1 VPTGAGVTPRA
12 VGIALMLVVVLAPVS
27 FFVEQLVQVAWGFSE
42 MVPPIAA
49 LGMAFLLTAINQVGA
64 NRSWWRGL
72 SRQEILV
79 IYVVLA
85 IGGPLVSRGVMLWFL
100 ACSLG
105 QQYYAHIM
113 PQWQP
118 AFFRFIPAWFFPG
131 DWSAIEGFFQGDSSV
146 PWPSW
151 WTPLTAW
158 GAFFVALFVAIFCM
172 FLLVQRQWITH
183 ERLSFPIAQV
193 PLEMVRSGEDGAGRL
208 PASSMF
214 WIGFVV
220 VCLLHVQERLPA
232 IFPSMPSIQ
241 LWEYRLIAAG
251 NTGPLVGLGDLWLV
265 LYPWCIALAYLIPK
279 ELSFSV
285 WFFWIIRV
293 VCTVAAIAAGAT
305 PRRPEAWGDSS
316 FPAPYYQAGGTVI
329 ALGLLALWAS
339 RKQIAHALRSAVD
352 GNRDAEDALPY
363 RWVLLALLL
372 SVGYMVVFCYS
383 AGARLIVA
391 LLLIGLILAFHL
403 VWGRLRAEN
412 GMSFIGVPFAV
423 DDIML
428 RPLGTGLYRPA
439 ELITIYATRWSY
451 SPGWGE
457 SCEVITGAS
466 LDSLKLSDSARIHQ
480 KPLVLVVVGS
490 FVFALAL
497 GIFVE
502 LSFVY
507 HYGFFHILPQEGW
520 LESNT
525 RSSGAE
531 LYDAVTNPS
540 KRDLAGIAALIV
552 GMTLTFGMAQM
563 RLLFWW
569 WPLHPVGYLVANVW
583 GAQWWWM
590 PLFIGWLL
598 KSVTIRYGGLRLYQR
613 MIPVAIGIIVG
624 DRASEMLGA
633 LTMWLVQSMK

>member
-1 VPTGAGVTPRA
+1 
-12 VGIALMLVVVLAPVS
+12 
-27 FFVEQLVQVAWGFSE
+27 
-42 MVPPIAA
+42 
-49 LGMAFLLTAINQVGA
+49 
-64 NRSWWRGL
+64 
-72 SRQEILV
+72 
-79 IYVVLA
+79 
-85 IGGPLVSRGVMLWFL
+85 
-100 ACSLG
+100 
-105 QQYYAHIM
+105 
-113 PQWQP
+113 
-118 AFFRFIPAWFFPG
+118 
-131 DWSAIEGFFQGDSSV
+131 
-146 PWPSW
+146 
-151 WTPLTAW
+151 
-158 GAFFVALFVAIFCM
+158 
-172 FLLVQRQWITH
+172 
-183 ERLSFPIAQV
+183 
-193 PLEMVRSGEDGAGRL
+193 
-208 PASSMF
+208 
-214 WIGFVV
+214 
-220 VCLLHVQERLPA
+220 
-232 IFPSMPSIQ
+232 
-241 LWEYRLIAAG
+241 
-251 NTGPLVGLGDLWLV
+251 
-265 LYPWCIALAYLIPK
+265 
-279 ELSFSV
+279 
-285 WFFWIIRV
+285 
-293 VCTVAAIAAGAT
+293 
-305 PRRPEAWGDSS
+305 
-316 FPAPYYQAGGTVI
+316 
-329 ALGLLALWAS
+329 
-339 RKQIAHALRSAVD
+339 
-352 GNRDAEDALPY
+352 
-363 RWVLLALLL
+363 
-372 SVGYMVVFCYS
+372 
-383 AGARLIVA
+383 
-391 LLLIGLILAFHL
+391 
-403 VWGRLRAEN
+403 
-412 GMSFIGVPFAV
+412 MSFIGVPFTV